1 MIGSGKNDFH
11 HFFEPIIK
19 VSTFPT
25 MTTDVFSY
33 KFVWENWTAIS
44 EHFEFGSDWVLS
56 TRGNWF
62 SPTAILRRIH
72 PIPSELGSQAAKGPV
87 STGVGDRPGSP

>member
-1 MIGSGKNDFH
+1 M
-11 HFFEPIIK
+11 
-19 VSTFPT
+19 TFSIQNFNFWVGT
-25 MTTDVFSY
+25 DKFRGVTDVFSY

-72 PIPSELGSQAAKGPV
+72 PIPSELGS
-87 STGVGDRPGSP
+87 